1 MTSRRRQG
9 RDRDSFVVSS
19 NSPSKDDRRC
29 LRENAAESGK
39 GALELPYLA
48 DIGVEPRYESPGNI
62 GHFLTFLHDTMYP
75 GFKFVDVQI
84 YIDTPDQAF
93 GEYTIHQKSGISG
106 KLVHQ
111 RFFGHCV
118 VADGKIVLLREA
130 LNVLAAADGM
140 FPNGVA
146 DVLNKK

>member
-1 MTSRRRQG
+1 MKTAKQLLQAYINGSAPEAA
-9 RDRDSFVVSS
+9 SLFA
-19 NSPSKDDRRC
+19 
-29 LRENAAESGK
+29 EN

-48 DIGVEPRYESPGNI
+48 DLGVEPRYEGPKNI
-62 GHFLTFLHDTMYP
+62 GAFLTFLHEKMYP
-75 GFKFVDVQI
+75 GFKFVDVNI

-106 KLVHQ
+106 RLVHQ

-118 VADGKIVLLREA
+118 AVNGKITLLREA

-140 FPNGVA
+140 FPNGIA

>member
-1 MTSRRRQG
+1 MKTAKQLLQAYIDGSAQE
-9 RDRDSFVVSS
+9 S
-19 NSPSKDDRRC
+19 
-29 LRENAAESGK
+29 AALFADH

-48 DIGVEPRYESPGNI
+48 DLGVEPRYEGPKNI
-62 GHFLTFLHDTMYP
+62 GAFLTFLHEKMYP
-75 GFKFVDVQI
+75 GFKFIDVKI

-118 VADGKIVLLREA
+118 AAEGKILLLREA
-130 LNVLAAADGM
+130 LNLLAAADGM
-140 FPNGVA
+140 FPNGIA
-146 DVLNKK
+146 DVINKK

>member
-1 MTSRRRQG
+1 LEDYEMKRAQQLLEAYIAG
-9 RDRDSFVVSS
+9 A
-19 NSPSKDDRRC
+19 
-29 LRENAAESGK
+29 AAESAALFAEN

-48 DIGVEPRYESPGNI
+48 DLGVEPRYQGPETI
-62 GHFLTFLHDTMYP
+62 GAFLTFLHDKMYP
-75 GFKFVDVQI
+75 GFKFVAVKI

-106 KLVHQ
+106 KDVHQ

-118 VADGKIVLLREA
+118 AESGKIILLREA

-140 FPNGVA
+140 FPGGMA
-146 DVLNKK
+146 DVLKRKSAP

>member
-1 MTSRRRQG
+1 MKTAKELLQAYINGSALE
-9 RDRDSFVVSS
+9 S
-19 NSPSKDDRRC
+19 
-29 LRENAAESGK
+29 AALFADK

-48 DIGVEPRYESPGNI
+48 DLGVEPRYEGPKNI
-62 GHFLTFLHDTMYP
+62 GAFLTFLHEEMYP
-75 GFKFVDVQI
+75 TFRFIDVNI

-106 KLVHQ
+106 KNVHQ

-118 VADGKIVLLREA
+118 AADGKIVLLREA

-140 FPNGVA
+140 FPNGIA
-146 DVLNKK
+146 DVINKK